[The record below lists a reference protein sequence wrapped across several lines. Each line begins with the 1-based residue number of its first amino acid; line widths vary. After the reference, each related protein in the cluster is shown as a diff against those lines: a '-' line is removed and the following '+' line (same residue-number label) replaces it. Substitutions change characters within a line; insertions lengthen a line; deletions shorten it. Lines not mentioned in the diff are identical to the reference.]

1 MFVMPAGGRKC
12 TLSQKEKK
20 TKDITRSEE
29 NKILNRIIKANE
41 ISMYTI
47 KSIPRTLCQWWS
59 KAVTVT
65 LHEWLKARTTKE
77 ALCAIE
83 RWSKLKSTVIKPL
96 REREKMRRRR
106 EFLKLWQRNLERWI
120 NGDWKNVWKEACD
133 VELRRKGVK
142 KNRSGRNSERKI
154 V

>member
-133 VELRRKGVK
+133 LE
-142 KNRSGRNSERKI
+142 GR
-154 V
+154 